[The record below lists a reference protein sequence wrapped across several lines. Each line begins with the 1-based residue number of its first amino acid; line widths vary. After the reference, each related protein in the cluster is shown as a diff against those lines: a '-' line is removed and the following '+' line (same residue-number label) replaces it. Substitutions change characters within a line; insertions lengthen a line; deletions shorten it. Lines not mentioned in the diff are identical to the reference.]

1 MAAKAR
7 TRPGILITE
16 DRDAGLLLIEV
27 RIEMRILVVAPKRKP
42 KIQEIDGS
50 LKSMQELVGG
60 TIQAIYPFR
69 EPVALVANDEG
80 KILGLPM
87 NRGLRDEE
95 GNLYDILHGTF
106 FLCGIEEDRFASLG
120 EEYILHFQE
129 VFGTPELFV
138 KIKGQLLI
146 LPYGGMDD
154 EG

>member
-1 MAAKAR
+1 
-7 TRPGILITE
+7 
-16 DRDAGLLLIEV
+16 
-27 RIEMRILVVAPKRKP
+27 MRILVVAPKRKP
-42 KIQEIDGS
+42 KIQEIDCS

-120 EEYILHFQE
+120 EEYILQMGIVKSSAKKNGRKFQQEISRKGICE
-129 VFGTPELFV
+129 VCDLA
-138 KIKGQLLI
+138 
-146 LPYGGMDD
+146 YG
-154 EG
+154 